1 MGVAAEVE
9 GVVMAGC
16 DGVTAAGRPCRRR
29 AVAGG
34 RFCRQHGQAV
44 VAAGVADR
52 ILQVVRAGAPA
63 ELAAAAEG
71 VSAEVFAAWVAENG
85 SGVERAVAE
94 GALAVR
100 RATLRDLE
108 ELERRAPGVMGSA
121 LAASALVLAEG
132 LDDPSASVTAK
143 SMSARALA
151 ETMSL
156 LRALVPDGADE
167 RDAIDEL
174 ADRRAAR
181 RSAVG

>member
-1 MGVAAEVE
+1 
-9 GVVMAGC
+9 MAGC
-16 DGVTAAGRPCRRR
+16 QGVTVSGRPCRRK
-29 AVAGG
+29 AAGG
-34 RFCRQHGQAV
+34 GGFCRQHEPPGVEVGVRDRVLGV
-44 VAAGVADR
+44 VK
-52 ILQVVRAGAPA
+52 AGASVA
-63 ELAAAAEG
+63 VAAAAEG
-71 VSAEVFAAWVAENG
+71 VSVDVLDAG
-85 SGVERAVAE
+85 DVERAQAE
-94 GALAVR
+94 GLVAVR

-151 ETMSL
+151 ETMAAL
-156 LRALVPDGADE
+156 CALVPAGSDE